1 MQIVCPGCN
10 KQLQVADDKLPTDR
24 QARLTCPACQQRFT
38 FDPQAT
44 NSSANVSPAETLV
57 VAVAESASTHASPTD
72 YLTTKAS
79 LTGWFA
85 QTEIKEAGPPPRAL
99 ICLDTASYRDTCQD
113 MLPSFG
119 FKTVHTTSN
128 QAQAMAYLAEYPYEF
143 VVLDANFDGSTL
155 EANPVLTCI
164 MQLPMD
170 QRRYMFAILC
180 IPDTVTA
187 DPLISYSHNVNL
199 VVNPPDLLT
208 PSYRFILRQC
218 LMEHKRLYRTYRDL
232 RKQMGKDI

>member
-1 MQIVCPGCN
+1 MQIACPSCK
-10 KQLQVADDKLPTDR
+10 KQLQVADDKLPKDR

-38 FDPQAT
+38 YDPKTAT
-44 NSSANVSPAETLV
+44 SA
-57 VAVAESASTHASPTD
+57 AESAPTAEAATQSND
-72 YLTTKAS
+72 LITKSS
-79 LTGWFA
+79 LTGWFS

-99 ICLDTASYRDTCQD
+99 ICMDDAAYSDACQD
-113 MLPSFG
+113 MMPSLG
-119 FKTVHTTSN
+119 FKTVHVTSN

-143 VVLDANFDGSTL
+143 VMLDADFDGSGI
-155 EANPVLTCI
+155 EANPVLACVV
-164 MQLPMD
+164 QLPMD
-170 QRRYMFAILC
+170 QRRYMFAVLC

-218 LMEHKRLYRTYRDL
+218 LQEHKRLYRTYREL
-232 RKQMGKDI
+232 RKKMGKDV

>member
-1 MQIVCPGCN
+1 VQIVCPGCQ
-10 KQLQVADDKLPTDR
+10 KQLQVADDKLPKDR

-38 FDPQAT
+38 FDPKTADVSS
-44 NSSANVSPAETLV
+44 SSASSEETQANDLI
-57 VAVAESASTHASPTD
+57 
-72 YLTTKAS
+72 TKSS

-99 ICLDTASYRDTCQD
+99 VCMDNATYCDACQD
-113 MLPSFG
+113 MLPAFG
-119 FKTVHTTSN
+119 FKTVHATSN

-143 VVLDANFDGSTL
+143 VILDANFDGSAL
-155 EANPVLTCI
+155 EANPVLAC
-164 MQLPMD
+164 MVQLPMD
-170 QRRYMFAILC
+170 QRRYMFAVLC
-180 IPDTVTA
+180 LPDTVTA

-218 LMEHKRLYRTYRDL
+218 LMEHKRLYRTYREL
-232 RKQMGKDI
+232 RKKMGKDA